1 MHGYDIFAN
10 VVVLAPPEKAREIYD
25 ETAAFINRDTHVSA
39 GITHLPNEAG
49 LLFKVLAR
57 ETGLV
62 KAVVRDFCS
71 SVRKA
76 VKGVPLPAEFPWR

>member
-10 VVVLAPPEKAREIYD
+10 VVVLAPPEKAKKIYD

-49 LLFKVLAR
+49 LLFKVLGR
-57 ETGLV
+57 ETGPV